1 MPVTARASSKQK
13 KLKACSSLQGTVKVK
28 IGSRVINCPQPY
40 VIVKDPVKVNQ
51 PPGGGYKRKAEAV
64 LVSSGRGGNVQVG
77 VGV

>member
-1 MPVTARASSKQK
+1 M
-13 KLKACSSLQGTVKVK
+13 KVK

-51 PPGGGYKRKAEAV
+51 PPGEGYKRKAETV

-77 VGV
+77 VEWSFPALFYFSNSISYCAAWISEL